1 MSQTTSITTDVSQPA
16 IPLAESA
23 RKISFGEAFRVWVR
37 VALLSFG
44 GPAGQIAVMHRI
56 LVEEKRWIDE
66 NRFLHALNYC
76 MFLPGPE
83 AQQLAIYIG
92 WLLHKTLGGLTAGI
106 LFVLPG
112 FVSILAL
119 SILYAGYQELSVVQ
133 ALFFGLAPAVLAVVV
148 QAVFKIGSR
157 ALKNRVMVGLAA
169 SAFIAIFFFQVPF
182 PLIIIAAGLIG
193 YVGGRVWPDIFYVI
207 RGHGEIGSDGADT
220 HVDYQG
226 EIHTRPTLG
235 RAVRIT
241 VFCLTIWLAPLIA
254 LFATLGADNV
264 FTQLG
269 IFFSKAAVVTF
280 GGAYAVLA
288 YIAQQA
294 VNVYG
299 WLEPGEML
307 TGLGMAETTPG
318 PLIQVVQFVGYMGA
332 YRDAGMLDPLWAG
345 VLASVLVAWV
355 TFVPCFLYIF
365 LGAPYIEA
373 LRGNKALSTTLSGI
387 TAAVVGVVL
396 NLAVWFALHTV
407 FVSVSEQTVLGAR
420 LLIPAWQTLQPFSL
434 LIAIGAMIALMRLK
448 IGMIPT
454 LLVSTGVGMAYYLA
468 VVS

>member
-1 MSQTTSITTDVSQPA
+1 
-16 IPLAESA
+16 
-23 RKISFGEAFRVWVR
+23 
-37 VALLSFG
+37 
-44 GPAGQIAVMHRI
+44 
-56 LVEEKRWIDE
+56 
-66 NRFLHALNYC
+66 
-76 MFLPGPE
+76 
-83 AQQLAIYIG
+83 
-92 WLLHKTLGGLTAGI
+92 
-106 LFVLPG
+106 
-112 FVSILAL
+112 
-119 SILYAGYQELSVVQ
+119 
-133 ALFFGLAPAVLAVVV
+133 
-148 QAVFKIGSR
+148 
-157 ALKNRVMVGLAA
+157 
-169 SAFIAIFFFQVPF
+169 
-182 PLIIIAAGLIG
+182 
-193 YVGGRVWPDIFYVI
+193 
-207 RGHGEIGSDGADT
+207 
-220 HVDYQG
+220 
-226 EIHTRPTLG
+226 
-235 RAVRIT
+235 
-241 VFCLTIWLAPLIA
+241 LIA

>member
-1 MSQTTSITTDVSQPA
+1 MSHTTSITTDVSPPA
-16 IPLAESA
+16 IRLAESA

-44 GPAGQIAVMHRI
+44 GPAGQIALMHRI

-193 YVGGRVWPDIFYVI
+193 YIGGRVWPDIFYVI

-241 VFCLTIWLAPLIA
+241 VFCLTIWLAPLIV

-269 IFFSKAAVVTF
+269 TFFSKAAVVTF